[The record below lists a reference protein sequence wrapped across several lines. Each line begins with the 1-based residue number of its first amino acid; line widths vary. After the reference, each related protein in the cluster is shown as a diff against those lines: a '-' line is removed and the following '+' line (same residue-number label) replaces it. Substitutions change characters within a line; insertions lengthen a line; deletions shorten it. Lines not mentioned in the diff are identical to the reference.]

1 MGQPTDKSEGSRR
14 KERML
19 NLSFTKPVILFNSFS
34 FTNPIL
40 QIHSDTQCLHL
51 PCLVMSSWH
60 YQPESWKVLELS
72 EQMSNGEG
80 RMLFTEEIWKLR
92 KREENIQQEGGW
104 EVKKKI
110 AVEIFVREIENRYT
124 SMTNMTWEGNGEKD
138 FKSFLCVVRNSP
150 LWHFCKVCNEY
161 MNYLSIIFD
170 CHGITLAMTPCC
182 VWTTK
187 LSSF

>member
-1 MGQPTDKSEGSRR
+1 
-14 KERML
+14 ML

-80 RMLFTEEIWKLR
+80 RMLFTEEI
-92 KREENIQQEGGW
+92 
-104 EVKKKI
+104 
-110 AVEIFVREIENRYT
+110 
-124 SMTNMTWEGNGEKD
+124 
-138 FKSFLCVVRNSP
+138 
-150 LWHFCKVCNEY
+150 
-161 MNYLSIIFD
+161 
-170 CHGITLAMTPCC
+170 
-182 VWTTK
+182 
-187 LSSF
+187 